1 VAAAVTLV
9 SVEIMLLVII
19 VFVFVC
25 VSVFKPSHGCD
36 DAADTEY
43 IHAENVPF

>member
-1 VAAAVTLV
+1 
-9 SVEIMLLVII
+9 MLLVII

-25 VSVFKPSHGCD
+25 VSVFKPSHGCV

-43 IHAENVPF
+43 IHAENVPFWKSACVKVFDAP